1 MSNMRTKA
9 TNFNDLR
16 KEFREQELTFVS
28 THGVNESLKETYV
41 SYIDLM
47 GFLHTLS
54 ISAHSLIHK
63 TTRFHRALDL
73 AFATV

>member
-1 MSNMRTKA
+1 MSNLRTKA

-41 SYIDLM
+41 SYIYLN
-47 GFLHTLS
+47 GVFCIRYPFL
-54 ISAHSLIHK
+54 LIALY
-63 TTRFHRALDL
+63 TRRPDFIEHLI
-73 AFATV
+73 